1 MPKLI
6 QWRYFWIFWGGGMTL
21 FLCLVVTGGV
31 LQTGIA
37 PGGIL
42 DHQSAATA
50 DRVDA
55 IQTSWMEAGVLRQ
68 ARLGMIGDLI
78 FILLYSIGGI
88 IGGRLLW
95 QQANSPSLKKWGL
108 LIIVTYFI
116 FFVTDYGETVSQFI
130 QLIRLQGSDTLAGI
144 AAFFQP
150 IKIASWNGGTILILI
165 ALIWF
170 WRDQRA

>member
-1 MPKLI
+1 MPGLI
-6 QWRYFWIFWGGGMTL
+6 KWKYFWIFWGSGMAIFLTL
-21 FLCLVVTGGV
+21 VATGSA
-31 LQTGIA
+31 LQTDVA

-50 DRVDA
+50 DRVNA
-55 IQTSWMEAGVLRQ
+55 IQASWAEAGVLKE
-68 ARLGMIGDLI
+68 ARLGMIGDLV

-95 QQANSPSLKKWGL
+95 QKANSPSLKKLGL
-108 LIIVTYFI
+108 FIIVAYFT

-130 QLIRLQGSDTLAGI
+130 QLMQQQGSDTLAGI

-150 IKIASWNGGTILILI
+150 IKIASWIAGTLMILIG
-165 ALIWF
+165 LIWF